1 MTTATLDRPAAEAE
15 GFRVERSIL
24 IEAPAGAA
32 YGLVEDFHRWSQ
44 WSPYEGLDP
53 ALRRTFEGPERGVGA
68 VYGWVGNNKVG
79 NGRMEIVQAE
89 PGRRLLIKLDFY
101 KPFEAHNTAEF
112 TFVPEGEATRVTWA
126 MYGPEMCGNSLMKF
140 VMGLFFN
147 MDKMVGGQ
155 FEQGLAKLKAAAE
168 AAA

>member
-1 MTTATLDRPAAEAE
+1 MTTATLERPAAKTD
-15 GFRVERSIL
+15 GFRIERSIL
-24 IEAPAGAA
+24 IEAPASTA
-32 YGLVEDFHRWSQ
+32 YALVEDFHRWIQ

-53 ALRRTFEGPERGVGA
+53 ALRRTFEGPDRGVGA
-68 VYGWVGNNKVG
+68 VYAWQGNNKVG
-79 NGRMEIVQAE
+79 NGRMQILQAD
-89 PGRRLLIKLDFY
+89 PARKLLIKLDFY

-112 TFVPEGEATRVTWA
+112 SFVPEGDATRVTWA

-155 FEQGLAKLKAAAE
+155 FETGLAKLKAAAE